1 MERGHGM
8 KADSE
13 NRTRPQA
20 AGMRH
25 TGNVLG
31 ALSLVVAD
39 RTFDAISALG
49 SLSPSDAIALS
60 ALQQFLDRPSI
71 DRLAQVLG
79 LSHSGAVR
87 LVDRLAA
94 AKLVRRASALDRRE
108 SAIVLTA
115 AGRRAADRVVKARSD
130 TLASATARLSVEDR
144 EALDRVAGQ
153 ILAGMVRGP
162 GATRWMCRFCD
173 LVACGRARGQCP
185 VAREAGRRHGPIA
198 DGADRGHQ

>member
-1 MERGHGM
+1 M
-8 KADSE
+8 KADTGRRGE
-13 NRTRPQA
+13 PQA

-25 TGNVLG
+25 TDNVLG

-71 DRLAQVLG
+71 DKLAQVLG

-94 AKLVRRASALDRRE
+94 ANLVRRASGLDRRE

-115 AGRRAADRVVKARSD
+115 AGRRAADKVVKARSD
-130 TLASATARLSVEDR
+130 TLAWATARLSAEDR

-173 LVACGRARGQCP
+173 LAACGRARGYCP
-185 VAREAGRRHGPIA
+185 VARETGRRYGPIA
-198 DGADRGHQ
+198 DGRVLTGPSSS

>member
-1 MERGHGM
+1 M
-8 KADSE
+8 KADSG
-13 NRTRPQA
+13 RRARPRA

-25 TGNVLG
+25 TDNVLG

-71 DRLAQVLG
+71 DKLAQVLG

-94 AKLVRRASALDRRE
+94 ANLVRRASGLDRRE

-115 AGRRAADRVVKARSD
+115 AGRRAADKVVKARSD
-130 TLASATARLSVEDR
+130 TLAWATARLSAQDR

-173 LVACGRARGQCP
+173 LAACGRARGYCP
-185 VAREAGRRHGPIA
+185 VARETGRRYGPIA
-198 DGADRGHQ
+198 DGRVLTGPSSS

>member
-1 MERGHGM
+1 M
-8 KADSE
+8 KADSGG
-13 NRTRPQA
+13 RARPQA
-20 AGMRH
+20 AGMRR
-25 TGNVLG
+25 TGNLLG

-49 SLSPSDAIALS
+49 SLSQSDAIALS
-60 ALQQFLDRPSI
+60 ALQEFLDRPSI

-79 LSHSGAVR
+79 LSHSGAAR
-87 LVDRLAA
+87 LVDRLAV
-94 AKLVRRASALDRRE
+94 AKLVRRASGLDRRE

-115 AGRRAADRVVKARSD
+115 AGRRAAARVVKARSD
-130 TLASATARLSVEDR
+130 TLASATARLSAEDR

-173 LVACGRARGQCP
+173 VVACGRDHGRCP
-185 VAREAGRRHGPIA
+185 VAREAGRRYGPIA
-198 DGADRGHQ
+198 DGQEAPAESAGH

>member
-1 MERGHGM
+1 M
-8 KADSE
+8 KAGSG
-13 NRTRPQA
+13 RRARPQA
-20 AGMRH
+20 AGMCH
-25 TGNVLG
+25 ADNVLG

-49 SLSPSDAIALS
+49 RLSPSDAIALS

-71 DRLAQVLG
+71 DKLAQVLG

-94 AKLVRRASALDRRE
+94 ANLVRRASGLDRRE

-115 AGRRAADRVVKARSD
+115 AGRRAADTVVKARSD
-130 TLASATARLSVEDR
+130 TLAWATARLSAEDR

-173 LVACGRARGQCP
+173 LGACGRGRGYCP
-185 VAREAGRRHGPIA
+185 VARETGRRYGPLA
-198 DGADRGHQ
+198 DGRVLTGPSRS